1 MYIDNSRTGNKKM
14 DIMQNQIN
22 ALRRR
27 NVASE
32 NFNKFLIS
40 GLGLAIAIIIGLGIT
55 LITSVSVLKSQ
66 ISSLETEKETLLAEN
81 KELSEQYNEVSE
93 LLAEVSEISVELD
106 KSNAILKSDN
116 KEMSEKIAK
125 FEEREELHDKY
136 DYAIVRT
143 DGTRTDFSYSE
154 LKTLEE
160 LTEEKGLSKETNDLI
175 LAIAMTESNGRE
187 DVVNSNSTATGYG
200 QFLSST
206 GKFVYTKLMGYDT
219 YTHELAKNGETN
231 ITMMVE
237 YVDYL
242 DDKYNG
248 DTRSAMIEYRGT
260 YDQAYLNKIDRY
272 LLLKDTSLNTIEVK
286 N

>member
-1 MYIDNSRTGNKKM
+1 MYIDNTRTGNKKM
-14 DIMQNQIN
+14 DRMQNQIN

-32 NFNKFLIS
+32 NFNKFLIT

-187 DVVNSNSTATGYG
+187 DIVNLNSTATGYG

-206 GKFVYTKLMGYDT
+206 GKFVYTKLMGHDT

-272 LLLKDTSLNTIEVK
+272 LLLKDTSLNTIEVR